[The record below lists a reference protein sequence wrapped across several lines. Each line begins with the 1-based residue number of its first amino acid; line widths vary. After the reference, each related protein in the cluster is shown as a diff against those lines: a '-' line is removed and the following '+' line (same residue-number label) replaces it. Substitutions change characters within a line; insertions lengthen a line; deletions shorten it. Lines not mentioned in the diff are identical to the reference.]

1 MQGQTPHTGLC
12 YVVYVAYVPYVA
24 YVIYVIYVTDVTDNS
39 DITDNSDK
47 NFLVHFFCDFF
58 WWFKKKLYLCNAFG
72 ENGRLA
78 QLVQSVC
85 LTSRGSGV
93 RIPQRPLFSLLFSHS
108 A

>member
-12 YVVYVAYVPYVA
+12 YVAYVVYVVYVA

-47 NFLVHFFCDFF
+47 NFLVHFFAIFF
-58 WWFKKKLYLCNAFG
+58 GGSKKSCTFATL
-72 ENGRLA
+72 LA
-78 QLVQSVC
+78 R
-85 LTSRGSGV
+85 TG
-93 RIPQRPLFSLLFSHS
+93 